1 MVRAVTR
8 GTRGPGDRVTRGQGD
23 LADKRHAINSLL
35 NLHSPADA
43 LTAYYALSHDDK
55 RTWLT
60 VEQDGSGRAI
70 GFVAVCQTGLDL
82 FRPLVVLRAD
92 LPATAIALL
101 HKALA
106 PGRPYYV
113 IAPLELAPALN
124 AVIDIEE
131 RDVNHIYEA
140 RRASF
145 KPVANVLVV
154 GSRDAENK
162 PRFVIRS
169 ATGDVIA
176 EAGLNWQSDEFAEI
190 YVNVQ
195 PAARG
200 RGWGK
205 SVVSACT
212 AYLLGAGL
220 RPLYITS
227 ENNTPAIRLC
237 QALGYKDTGA
247 REYVCTGV
255 KKA

>member
-1 MVRAVTR
+1 MS
-8 GTRGPGDRVTRGQGD
+8 G
-23 LADKRHAINSLL
+23 DKRQLGSLL

-43 LTAYYALSHDDK
+43 LAAYYALSYDDK
-55 RTWLT
+55 RVQLT
-60 VEQDGSGRAI
+60 VEQDKEGRAI

-101 HKALA
+101 HKALV
-106 PGRPYYV
+106 PGRPYYI
-113 IAPLELAPALN
+113 IAPLELTPALN
-124 AVIDIEE
+124 AVMDIEE

-140 RRASF
+140 RRSSF
-145 KPVANVLVV
+145 KPIANVLVV
-154 GSRDAENK
+154 GSRDAQHK

-169 ATGDVIA
+169 ATGAVIA
-176 EAGLNWQSDEFAEI
+176 EAGLNWQSDEFAEV

-212 AYLLGAGL
+212 SYLLGAGL

-227 ENNTPAIRLC
+227 ANNLPAVRLC